1 MSEET
6 NQPAEQAPNPAE
18 ILTNRVNSAYVAKDY
33 TLLNGGT
40 DNIVMIQGERE
51 GVNPVDVLLTF
62 DGMEEV
68 LNNLK
73 SSTTPK
79 EEVKEEAK
87 DGDE

>member
-1 MSEET
+1 MSKET
-6 NQPAEQAPNPAE
+6 NQPAEPSPAA
-18 ILTNRVNSAYVAKDY
+18 ILTNRVNKAYVAKDY

-40 DNIVMIQGERE
+40 DNILMIQGERE
-51 GVNPVDVLLTF
+51 GVDPVDVLLTF

-79 EEVKEEAK
+79 EEVKAEAK
-87 DGDE
+87 DGEE

>member
-6 NQPAEQAPNPAE
+6 NQPNPAE
-18 ILTNRVNSAYVAKDY
+18 VLTNRVNKAYVAKDY

-40 DNIVMIQGERE
+40 DNIVMIQGERAE
-51 GVNPVDVLLTF
+51 SEPVDVLLTF

-68 LNNLK
+68 LGNLK

-79 EEVKEEAK
+79 EEIKEEAK
-87 DGDE
+87 DGEE

>member
-6 NQPAEQAPNPAE
+6 NQQTEPNPAE
-18 ILTNRVNSAYVAKDY
+18 VLTNRVNKAYVAKDY

-40 DNIVMIQGERE
+40 DNIVMIQGERKE
-51 GVNPVDVLLTF
+51 SEPVDVLLTF

-68 LNNLK
+68 LNSLK

-79 EEVKEEAK
+79 EEVKEE
-87 DGDE
+87 DGNV

>member
-6 NQPAEQAPNPAE
+6 NQQTELNPAE
-18 ILTNRVNSAYVAKDY
+18 VLTNRVNKAYVAKDY

-40 DNIVMIQGERE
+40 DNIVMIQGERKE
-51 GVNPVDVLLTF
+51 SEPVDVLLTY

-68 LNNLK
+68 LNSLK
-73 SSTTPK
+73 DSTTPK
-79 EEVKEEAK
+79 EEVKEETK